1 MISALDS
8 IPEPQ
13 NFAPSPD
20 FKWLCEEL
28 FVKIHEVQING
39 TAGTGKSRSFK
50 YYEIISNFVEMWRK
64 TVGNNIYPALVL
76 ALPYRDR

>member
-28 FVKIHEVQING
+28 FVKIHEVQIHE
-39 TAGTGKSRSFK
+39 R
-50 YYEIISNFVEMWRK
+50 
-64 TVGNNIYPALVL
+64 PALANQGL
-76 ALPYRDR
+76 SSTMK

>member
-39 TAGTGKSRSFK
+39 TAGTGKSMSFK
-50 YYEIISNFVEMWRK
+50 YYEII
-64 TVGNNIYPALVL
+64 
-76 ALPYRDR
+76 